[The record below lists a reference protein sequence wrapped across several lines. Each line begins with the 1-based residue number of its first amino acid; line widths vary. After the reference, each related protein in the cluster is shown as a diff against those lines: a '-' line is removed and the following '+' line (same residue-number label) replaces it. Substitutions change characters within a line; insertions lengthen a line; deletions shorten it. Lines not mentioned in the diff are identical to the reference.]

1 MVVRCSAVSET
12 VTTAPPPAPPPRE
25 RGLTR
30 RTWTLIV
37 SFLVVAA
44 LGLLGG
50 FARVPYVALGPGPT
64 YDVLGQ
70 VKDADVV
77 SVEGQD
83 TFPTKGTLRMTT
95 VSLTDDVSLFG
106 ALGLWLSG
114 RYALAPREEFF
125 KPGESEQ
132 QVQENNER
140 AFSESQTAAE
150 VAALHHLKY
159 PGMVIANQVTKG
171 SPADNVIP
179 LGARIIS
186 VNGKQVQSAADVS
199 GALENTKPGDRIEVA
214 FEKDGTSQST
224 QLTLGTR
231 DDGRP
236 AGFIGI
242 SPVDRADVP
251 FKIKISLSDVGGPS
265 AGLIFALA
273 IVDKLTPGELNG
285 GKSIAGTGE
294 ITGDGTVKPIGGIAF
309 KMVAAKEAGA
319 TAFLVP
325 ADNCAD
331 AKQQAPSDLKLIKVE
346 NLTDAVSSL
355 EALNAGKDTPSC

>member
-12 VTTAPPPAPPPRE
+12 VTTAPAPAPPPRE

-37 SFLVVAA
+37 SFLVVAI
-44 LGLLGG
+44 LGTAGG
-50 FARVPYVALGPGPT
+50 FAQVPYVALGPGPT
-64 YDVLGQ
+64 YDVLGK
-70 VKDADVV
+70 VKDTDVV
-77 SVEGQD
+77 SIDGQN
-83 TFPTKGTLRMTT
+83 TFPTQGTLRMTT
-95 VSLTDDVSLFG
+95 VSLTNDLSLFG

-114 RYALAPREEFF
+114 RYALAPKEDFI
-125 KPGESEQ
+125 KPGQTEEDVQRDNEQ
-132 QVQENNER
+132 
-140 AFSESQTAAE
+140 AFSESQTSAV
-150 VAALHHLKY
+150 VAALNYLGY
-159 PGMVIANQVTKG
+159 PGKVIANQITKG
-171 SPADNVIP
+171 SPAENVIP

-214 FEKDGTSQST
+214 FEQDGTSKST

-231 DDGRP
+231 EDGRP

-285 GKSIAGTGE
+285 GKAIAGTGE
-294 ITGDGTVKPIGGIAF
+294 ITGDGAVKPIGGIAF

-325 ADNCAD
+325 ADNCQD

-346 NLTDAVSSL
+346 NLKDAVSSL